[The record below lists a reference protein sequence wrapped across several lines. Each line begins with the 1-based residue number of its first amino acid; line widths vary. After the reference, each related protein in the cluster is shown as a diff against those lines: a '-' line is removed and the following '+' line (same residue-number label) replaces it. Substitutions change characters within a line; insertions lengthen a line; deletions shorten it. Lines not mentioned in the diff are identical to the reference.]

1 MKHILGIGNSL
12 TDMLVTL
19 SSDDVL
25 QEYQLAKGS
34 MSLVDSQFQTDI
46 SRSVP
51 GRPYAL
57 SLGG

>member
-46 SRSVP
+46 S
-51 GRPYAL
+51 
-57 SLGG
+57 